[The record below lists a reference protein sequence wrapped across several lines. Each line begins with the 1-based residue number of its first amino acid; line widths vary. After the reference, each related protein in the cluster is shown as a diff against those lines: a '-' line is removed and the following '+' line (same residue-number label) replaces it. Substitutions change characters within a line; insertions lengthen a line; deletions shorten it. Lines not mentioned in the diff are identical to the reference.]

1 MSDKI
6 GIVLAEK
13 SIQINPETFQ
23 PYLWMTIGV
32 PLEVV
37 RDGKAEEGIAS
48 VHEAI
53 GRELSE
59 LINGQE
65 HHNNT
70 FWRGHDAK

>member
-13 SIQINPETFQ
+13 SIKINPETYQ

-37 RDGKAEEGIAS
+37 QDEVSQEGTAA
-48 VHEAI
+48 VYEAM

-59 LINGQE
+59 LIKAQP
-65 HHNNT
+65 
-70 FWRGHDAK
+70 